1 MKKRIL
7 AAVLLLFPIVLP
19 AQEGRVEVRY
29 EAVETLTPEVQGL
42 MEFLEVYYLK
52 ATVHGDIR
60 GKKWVLWAHQVE
72 NGEVSSRPLVARTM
86 EFADTT
92 ASFTFYAQAKD
103 SLTGYVRVV
112 TPNYATAKIPYP
124 IDSGNGTEYP
134 SQYIL
139 METFP
144 EQPYDTTQDIPLA
157 AFTTGLVQPMDFE
170 GRKSLWIDFC
180 GLRDAHAD
188 PKTWQEQYHV
198 PRFVYF
204 SLRME

>member
-1 MKKRIL
+1 M
-7 AAVLLLFPIVLP
+7 
-19 AQEGRVEVRY
+19 
-29 EAVETLTPEVQGL
+29 
-42 MEFLEVYYLK
+42 
-52 ATVHGDIR
+52 
-60 GKKWVLWAHQVE
+60 
-72 NGEVSSRPLVARTM
+72 
-86 EFADTT
+86 
-92 ASFTFYAQAKD
+92 
-103 SLTGYVRVV
+103 RVV

-124 IDSGNGTEYP
+124 INSGNGTEYP

-144 EQPYDTTQDIPLA
+144 ERPYDTTQDIPLA

-188 PKTWQEQYHV
+188 PKTWQERYHV

>member
-1 MKKRIL
+1 MKKQIL

-92 ASFTFYAQAKD
+92 ASFTFYARKRLPHGIQCGWLPRTMPPPK
-103 SLTGYVRVV
+103 SRT
-112 TPNYATAKIPYP
+112 P

-188 PKTWQEQYHV
+188 PKTWQERYHV